1 MNGELND
8 SEADAGKS
16 IASSGDM
23 SINIGAQ
30 RNSSGNPGSY
40 FPGRIAKAEIYN
52 RALSAAEIK
61 SNYNQLKGRF
71 GL

>member
-8 SEADAGKS
+8 SETDAGKS

-30 RNSSGNPGSY
+30 RNSSGNPGAY
-40 FPGRIAKAEIYN
+40 FPGRIARAEIYN
-52 RALSAAEIK
+52 KALSAAEIK
-61 SNYNQLKGRF
+61 SNFNQLRGRF